1 MQVPQGYVLIKKEE
15 YQYLLDTIKEQSK
28 RIEELEFRIKILES
42 QLSKNSRNSS
52 IPPSKEKIRVYVEA
66 VVKSLEDKKDIKE

>member
-52 IPPSKEKIRVYVEA
+52 IPPSKDEN
-66 VVKSLEDKKDIKE
+66 KKDRKSVG